1 MLFEIEPRV
10 AWTIRREAIENI
22 YLWMPASVLCLY
34 AQCIKAGKA
43 LIPGICMGKGRSSRC
58 RIECK
63 RLSSSCRDTQPL
75 AGAFEYN
82 ITARSNDY
90 QCYGIHFPFD
100 SLALSSFIH
109 FVWVL
114 VCSLYAH
121 RIHFEWVFEFP
132 GFSFLHTRAN
142 KQPYLYVLGH
152 WTWPNSFSSPV
163 K

>member
-1 MLFEIEPRV
+1 MLLDTTREMLFEIEPRV

-22 YLWMPASVLCLY
+22 YIWMPASVLCLY

-43 LIPGICMGKGRSSRC
+43 LIPGTCMGKGRSSRC

-63 RLSSSCRDTQPL
+63 RLPSSCRDTQPL

-100 SLALSSFIH
+100 SLALSSLIH

-114 VCSLYAH
+114 VRSLCASH
-121 RIHFEWVFEFP
+121 SFWV
-132 GFSFLHTRAN
+132 GFWISRLF
-142 KQPYLYVLGH
+142 
-152 WTWPNSFSSPV
+152 FSSHKSQYTNV
-163 K
+163 STF